1 MAYEL
6 PPGIV
11 HFVNRED
18 EQNRALTAVAEW
30 NARSRPLCLALSGP
44 GGSGKTELAF
54 RIARTLRDRYPD
66 SVLYVDLDE
75 YRRDGAVVVADVLGQ
90 LLVSLGVAP
99 DMLANSFKG
108 RCKQYWTRTDGQRLV
123 VVIDNARYG
132 TEVVPLLPGSG
143 ASVAIVASHG
153 PLYDIEDGAAVDLE
167 LHPLDA
173 ADSAELLRLVVRDQ
187 RLSDEPDAARGL
199 VQLCA
204 GLPAA
209 LHVAARWIRKYRR
222 RPLSRLLADLSKE
235 LDEKGIPVVEKVWD
249 AAYLSL
255 ASEAALLYRL
265 LADHPG
271 PSFTPESATALLGL
285 GRDAADEA
293 LEELEIAGLLDTR
306 EASSTADGRLR
317 LPELMRAHARRR
329 ARTDGA
335 ERERAEAQRRIVTWF
350 LRQAQRADLFAAGPR
365 LVVADAVPPLEG
377 APDSPLTD
385 PADANANTT
394 DAERRE
400 RARSAARWLNTE
412 RHALYASVRL
422 AHSLGLDTET
432 WALCEPLW
440 THFLDHPHP
449 ADDIEVFGLGVAAAG
464 RAGDL
469 PALVRMRCQLARPLW
484 EQGRTDEAAQEL
496 ARALATLDT
505 LGESTRTS
513 KLRASAIEFRGTLHA
528 VQGDWAAAAADFRR
542 SRDVHHTISNT
553 YGVTLQTYR
562 LGQATAEL
570 GDVDEAAQLL
580 ARAHRSAVELGR
592 ERLAARIG
600 FALGGALRG
609 LGRTG
614 EARVL
619 YDDALAS
626 ARGRGSDAD
635 EQRILDAFAELA
647 DEEGHFDEAGAHRA
661 AAHAIRVRNGLA

>member
-6 PPGIV
+6 PPEIV

-18 EQNRALTAVAEW
+18 EQNRAFTAVAEW
-30 NARSRPLCLALSGP
+30 NARSRPLCLALRGP

-54 RIARTLRDRYPD
+54 LIARALRDEYPD
-66 SVLYVDLDE
+66 GVLYVDLDE
-75 YRRDGAVVVADVLGQ
+75 FRRDGAVVVADAVGQ

-99 DMLANSFKG
+99 EMLAPSFKG
-108 RCKQYWTRTDGQRLV
+108 RCKQYWTRTDGARLV

-132 TEVVPLLPGSG
+132 AEVVPLLPGSG
-143 ASVAIVASHG
+143 ASVAIIASHG

-167 LHPLDA
+167 LHPLDE
-173 ADSAELLRLVVRDQ
+173 ADSAELLRRVVLDQ
-187 RLSDEPDAARGL
+187 RLTDEPEAARGV
-199 VQLCA
+199 VQLCS

-222 RPLSRLLADLSKE
+222 RPLSRLLAELSKE
-235 LDEKGIPVVEKVWD
+235 LNEKGVPVVEKVWD

-255 ASEAALLYRL
+255 TAEAALLYRL
-265 LADHPG
+265 LAEHPG

-306 EASSTADGRLR
+306 EVPGTADGGMR

-329 ARTDGA
+329 ARNDGA
-335 ERERAEAQRRIVTWF
+335 ERERAEAQRRVVVWF
-350 LRQAQRADLFAAGPR
+350 LRQAQRADAFAAGRR
-365 LVVADAVPPLEG
+365 LVVADAVLPVEG
-377 APDSPLTD
+377 AADSPLAD
-385 PADANANTT
+385 PADA
-394 DAERRE
+394 ERSGRPEEARE
-400 RARSAARWLNTE
+400 RARHAARWLHAE

-422 AHSLGLDTET
+422 AHSLGLDTEA

-440 THFLDHPHP
+440 THYLDHPQP
-449 ADDIEVFGLGVAAAG
+449 ADDIEAFGLGVAAAG
-464 RAGDL
+464 RAGNL

-496 ARALATLDT
+496 ERALATLDT
-505 LGESTRTS
+505 LGDSAQTS
-513 KLRASAIEFRGTLHA
+513 KLRASAVEFRGMLHS

-542 SRDVHHTISNT
+542 SRDVHEAISNT

-570 GDVDEAAQLL
+570 GDLDEAAQLL
-580 ARAHRSAVELGR
+580 AQAHRSAVELGR
-592 ERLAARIG
+592 ERLSGRIG
-600 FALGGALRG
+600 FAWGGVLRG

-619 YDDALAS
+619 YDDSLAS

-647 DEEGHFDEAGAHRA
+647 DEEGHPDEAEAHRA

>member
-6 PPGIV
+6 PPEIV

-18 EQNRALTAVAEW
+18 EQNRAFTAAAEW

-54 RIARTLRDRYPD
+54 RIARVLRDRYPD

-75 YRRDGAVVVADVLGQ
+75 FRRDGAVVVADALGQ
-90 LLVSLGVAP
+90 LLLSLGVAP

-132 TEVVPLLPGSG
+132 AEVVPLLPGSG

-167 LHPLDA
+167 LHPLDD

-187 RLSDEPDAARGL
+187 RLTDEPEAAHGV

-222 RPLSRLLADLSKE
+222 RPLSRLLAELAKE
-235 LDEKGIPVVEKVWD
+235 LDEKGLPVVEKVWD

-255 ASEAALLYRL
+255 TSEAALLYRL

-285 GRDAADEA
+285 GRDAADGA

-306 EASSTADGRLR
+306 EALGAADGRLR
-317 LPELMRAHARRR
+317 LPDLMRAHARRR
-329 ARTDGA
+329 ARNDGT

-350 LRQAQRADLFAAGPR
+350 LRQAQRADLFAAGRR
-365 LVVADAVPPLEG
+365 LVVADAVPPIEG
-377 APDSPLTD
+377 APDSPLAD
-385 PADANANTT
+385 PADAERS
-394 DAERRE
+394 ERRE

-464 RAGDL
+464 RAGNL

-484 EQGRTDEAAQEL
+484 EQGRADEAAQEL

-505 LGESTRTS
+505 LGESARTS
-513 KLRASAIEFRGTLHA
+513 KLRASATEFRGTLHS
-528 VQGDWAAAAADFRR
+528 VRGDWTAAAEDFRR
-542 SRDVHHTISNT
+542 SRDVHRTISNT

-570 GDVDEAAQLL
+570 GDTDEAAQLL
-580 ARAHRSAVELGR
+580 SQAHRSAVELGR
-592 ERLAARIG
+592 ERLAGRIG
-600 FALGGALRG
+600 FALGGVLRG
-609 LGRTG
+609 LGRAG

-647 DEEGHFDEAGAHRA
+647 DEEGNPDEAEAHRA
-661 AAHAIRVRNGLA
+661 ATHAIRVRNGLA

>member
-6 PPGIV
+6 PPEIV

-18 EQNRALTAVAEW
+18 EQNRAFTAVAEW
-30 NARSRPLCLALSGP
+30 TARSRPLCLALSGP

-54 RIARTLRDRYPD
+54 RIARALRDRYPD

-75 YRRDGAVVVADVLGQ
+75 FRRDGAVVVADALGQ

-132 TEVVPLLPGSG
+132 AEVVPLLPASG

-153 PLYDIEDGAAVDLE
+153 PLYDIEDGAAVGLE
-167 LHPLDA
+167 LHPLDD
-173 ADSAELLRLVVRDQ
+173 ADSAELLRRVVRDQ
-187 RLSDEPDAARGL
+187 RLTDEPEAARGL
-199 VQLCA
+199 VRLCA

-209 LHVAARWIRKYRR
+209 LHVAARWMRKYHR
-222 RPLSRLLADLSKE
+222 RPLSRLLAELSRE
-235 LDEKGIPVVEKVWD
+235 LDEKGVPVVEKVWD

-255 ASEAALLYRL
+255 TPEAALLYRL

-271 PSFTPESATALLGL
+271 PSFTPKSATALLGL
-285 GRDAADEA
+285 GRDAADGA
-293 LEELEIAGLLDTR
+293 LEELETAGLLDTR
-306 EASSTADGRLR
+306 EAPGAGGRLR
-317 LPELMRAHARRR
+317 LPDLMRAHARRR
-329 ARTDGA
+329 ARNDGA

-350 LRQAQRADLFAAGPR
+350 LRQAQRADLFAAGRR
-365 LVVADAVPPLEG
+365 LVVADAVPPVEG
-377 APDSPLTD
+377 APDFPLAD
-385 PADANANTT
+385 PADCA
-394 DAERRE
+394 DGERDERRE
-400 RARSAARWLNTE
+400 RARSAARLLNTE
-412 RHALYASVRL
+412 RHALYASVRV
-422 AHSLGLDTET
+422 AHALGLDTEA

-449 ADDIEVFGLGVAAAG
+449 ADDIEVFSLGVAAAA
-464 RAGDL
+464 RAGNL
-469 PALVRMRCQLARPLW
+469 AALVRMRCQLARPLW

-496 ARALATLDT
+496 ARALTTLDT
-505 LGESTRTS
+505 LGDSTLTT
-513 KLRASAIEFRGTLHA
+513 KLRASTIEFRGTLHS

-542 SRDVHHTISNT
+542 SGDLHHTISNT

-562 LGQATAEL
+562 LGRATAEL
-570 GDVDEAAQLL
+570 GDADEAGQLL

-600 FALGGALRG
+600 FALGGVLRG

-626 ARGRGSDAD
+626 ARGRQSDAD
-635 EQRILDAFAELA
+635 EQRILVAFAELA
-647 DEEGHFDEAGAHRA
+647 EEEGHPDEAESHRA

>member
-1 MAYEL
+1 M
-6 PPGIV
+6 
-11 HFVNRED
+11 
-18 EQNRALTAVAEW
+18 
-30 NARSRPLCLALSGP
+30 
-44 GGSGKTELAF
+44 
-54 RIARTLRDRYPD
+54 
-66 SVLYVDLDE
+66 
-75 YRRDGAVVVADVLGQ
+75 
-90 LLVSLGVAP
+90 
-99 DMLANSFKG
+99 
-108 RCKQYWTRTDGQRLV
+108 
-123 VVIDNARYG
+123 
-132 TEVVPLLPGSG
+132 
-143 ASVAIVASHG
+143 
-153 PLYDIEDGAAVDLE
+153 
-167 LHPLDA
+167 
-173 ADSAELLRLVVRDQ
+173 
-187 RLSDEPDAARGL
+187 
-199 VQLCA
+199 
-204 GLPAA
+204 
-209 LHVAARWIRKYRR
+209 
-222 RPLSRLLADLSKE
+222 
-235 LDEKGIPVVEKVWD
+235 VEKVWD

-255 ASEAALLYRL
+255 TSEAALLYRL

-285 GRDAADEA
+285 GRDAADGA

-335 ERERAEAQRRIVTWF
+335 ERERADAQRRIVTWF

-377 APDSPLTD
+377 APDAPLADPTD
-385 PADANANTT
+385 AT

-400 RARSAARWLNTE
+400 RVRSAARWLNTE

-542 SRDVHHTISNT
+542 SRDVHHTISNA

-570 GDVDEAAQLL
+570 GDVGEAAQLL
-580 ARAHRSAVELGR
+580 AQAHRSAVELGR
-592 ERLAARIG
+592 ERLAGRIG

-619 YDDALAS
+619 YDDALTS
-626 ARGRGSDAD
+626 ARGRGSEAD